1 MDSGRNEE
9 LRKTLS
15 DQSCREQLYLEA
27 GLSVVLGI
35 GVYSVWESVPF
46 AATPSHCMGLSPWPD
61 AESPCKMN
69 SKFPVRT
76 LETISGS
83 SLLT

>member
-9 LRKTLS
+9 LRKALS

-35 GVYSVWESVPF
+35 GVHSVWESVPF
-46 AATPSHCMGLSPWPD
+46 VATASHCTGLSPWSD
-61 AESPCKMN
+61 AERPYKYGQ
-69 SKFPVRT
+69 PW
-76 LETISGS
+76 
-83 SLLT
+83 